1 MLGVT
6 TASETAGVKT
16 GPAVPAVPAVQST
29 KETLKM
35 FLARLRVAPRDKIE
49 CAVCWE

>member
-6 TASETAGVKT
+6 NASETAGVKT
-16 GPAVPAVPAVQST
+16 VPAVPAVQST

-35 FLARLRVAPRDKIE
+35 FLAKLRVAPRDKIE

>member
-6 TASETAGVKT
+6 TASETAG
-16 GPAVPAVPAVQST
+16 VPAVPAVQST

-35 FLARLRVAPRDKIE
+35 FLAKLRVAPRDKIE